1 MYMRPSGRQVL
12 RVSLFLGKVFQ
23 RMALNILG
31 IETSC
36 DETAVAVL
44 DGESHILSS
53 VMDSQISMH
62 APFGGVVP
70 ELASRRHMERLES
83 LTKEALDR
91 ASLSLVDITGIAVTN
106 RPGLVGALIVG
117 VNFAKALAFAR
128 NIPYVTVNHLEGHL
142 ASAWLANPAMVTPAM
157 VLVAS
162 GGHTHLAWVPNRGE
176 CRFIGWT
183 LDDAAGEAFDKGA
196 KMLDLPYPG
205 GPAIDALAKQ
215 GNPKAVSF
223 PRPQRHSGD
232 LTFSFSGLKTS
243 LLYFL
248 KKTKQTSEVPLPVA
262 DIAASYQE
270 AIVDVLA
277 EKLCD
282 AAEQYGA
289 KAISVV
295 GGVAANSRLREKI
308 QAQAQGK
315 GLHVTLPPR
324 SLCTDNAAMIAA
336 AGLEKFRRQE
346 FASWEEDAIST
357 LQCKNEFLA
366 NVGPLT

>member
-1 MYMRPSGRQVL
+1 MKAMP
-12 RVSLFLGKVFQ
+12 
-23 RMALNILG
+23 ALILG

-36 DETAVAVL
+36 DETSVAILNGEGRILSNVL
-44 DGESHILSS
+44 D
-53 VMDSQISMH
+53 SQVVMH

-70 ELASRRHMERLES
+70 ELASRRHMERLEI
-83 LTKEALDR
+83 LTKEALTR
-91 ASLSLVDITGIAVTN
+91 ASLSLSEITGIAVTN

-117 VNFAKALAFAR
+117 VNFAKGLAYAC

-142 ASAWLANPAMVTPAM
+142 ASAWLANPEMTTPAM

-162 GGHTHLAWVPNRGE
+162 GGHTHLAWIPRRGE
-176 CRFIGWT
+176 YQFVGWT

-205 GPAIDALAKQ
+205 GPEIDALSKKGSRHAI
-215 GNPKAVSF
+215 SF
-223 PRPQRHSGD
+223 PRPQLHSGD

-248 KKTKQTSEVPLPVA
+248 KNAKKRNDVQLPVA

-270 AIVDVLA
+270 AIVEVLA
-277 EKLCD
+277 EKLCR
-282 AAEQYGA
+282 AARQYGA

-295 GGVAANSRLREKI
+295 GGVAANSRLREKLEE
-308 QAQAQGK
+308 QAGVH
-315 GLHVTLPPR
+315 GLKLTLPPP

-336 AGLEKFRRQE
+336 AGWEKLKRRE
-346 FASWEEDAIST
+346 YASWDEDAIST
-357 LQCKNEFLA
+357 LQWKNELVA
-366 NVGPLT
+366 KASASR